1 MFNSV
6 EFFFCFLHSG
16 VEEIRQVRTGIVTQL
31 CADYGL
37 IDHAV
42 YFTSGVVL
50 GGVVLCVGDTVQ
62 ALAVRE
68 GAHGGWRALRVR
80 FQYFTLRG

>member
-1 MFNSV
+1 MCTGEAERCSV
-6 EFFFCFLHSG
+6 CAG
-16 VEEIRQVRTGIVTQL
+16 AAQIRQVRTGIVTHL

-50 GGVVLCVGDTVQ
+50 GGVVLCVGDSVQ

-68 GAHGGWRALRVR
+68 GVHGQWRALRVR
-80 FQYFTLRG
+80 TDHNNHQQ

>member
-1 MFNSV
+1 V
-6 EFFFCFLHSG
+6 QTG
-16 VEEIRQVRTGIVTQL
+16 VVTHL

-50 GGVVLCVGDTVQ
+50 GGVVLCVGDSVQ

-68 GAHGGWRALRVR
+68 GAHG
-80 FQYFTLRG
+80 